1 MYHFPM
7 NCYCKHKDKKQIA
20 ECKEMVKNPPETI
33 AQFRNIYKGECCF
46 IVCNGPSL
54 TAADLDC
61 IAKEW
66 LKENYTD

>member
-1 MYHFPM
+1 
-7 NCYCKHKDKKQIA
+7 
-20 ECKEMVKNPPETI
+20 MVKNPPETI